1 MADFCRFLILT
12 EIVLNHMTETRAPI
26 GFSKYQ
32 TEPIGFDNRP
42 VTVLQFTETEVS
54 VNLPNGIGKFG
65 IGIGFTIYRTDLPNI
80 EFYDYLNLI

>member
-1 MADFCRFLILT
+1 
-12 EIVLNHMTETRAPI
+12 
-26 GFSKYQ
+26 
-32 TEPIGFDNRP
+32 
-42 VTVLQFTETEVS
+42 LQFTETEVS

>member
-1 MADFCRFLILT
+1 MITLYPNPLPIWFFLLRA
-12 EIVLNHMTETRAPI
+12 RAPI
-26 GFSKYQ
+26 GFGKYR
-32 TEPIGFDNRP
+32 TEPISFDNRP

-65 IGIGFTIYRTDLPNI
+65 IGISFTIYRTDLPNI

>member
-1 MADFCRFLILT
+1 MVI
-12 EIVLNHMTETRAPI
+12 RAPI
-26 GFSKYQ
+26 GFGKYR